1 MSQAMHAGGIAID
14 PGQWDRL
21 QDKYGTYPWA
31 WTSSIALKSY
41 MTSTGHWYSS
51 NFTQANAGNILRMPD
66 SEGHV
71 VMIVLNDTI
80 THQYSAH
87 TNDRKQYVFYD
98 NSSFEY
104 YMVQN

>member
-1 MSQAMHAGGIAID
+1 MGVDIVIRSESLHDQ
-14 PGQWDRL
+14 
-21 QDKYGTYPWA
+21 YG
-31 WTSSIALKSY
+31 ALVFLELR
-41 MTSTGHWYSS
+41 TGECRQYSE
-51 NFTQANAGNILRMPD
+51 NAGFR
-66 SEGHV
+66 SHV

-98 NSSFEY
+98 NSSYEY